1 MEQRHHYMPPNATHQ
16 QMLNQQHAAVA
27 ALSAAGFANT
37 HSAQF
42 GVPFTND
49 NFSARKFYIHAKVMF

>member
-1 MEQRHHYMPPNATHQ
+1 MEQRHHYMPPNAAHQ

-27 ALSAAGFANT
+27 ALSAASFANN

-42 GVPFTND
+42 GVPFTTD
-49 NFSARKFYIHAKVMF
+49 NFAVRKFYAQSNMTF